1 MNNMSKILLLILI
14 LALGLGTFASAEA
27 VDAWMP
33 EGIDIDFENV
43 VPEIMISSAGTAAPY
58 VEGGVLCIPH
68 ANDEYI
74 IQKDM
79 SETPIVFKEDKDY
92 VISFDFRTSKVGGTR
107 QIFNYGGDIGYGK
120 GYCLI
125 HFKSIDGSVYVT
137 NGWNDKIAKLE
148 IDTDYNIECLI
159 DGASRRLYEIRVNG
173 EPQDIDLSH
182 FYRVLPEVIDNFNI
196 LQKNWGDGGITQFDN
211 IKFREIDKIQ
221 TNVFF
226 KSKNGNEISYFGYDN
241 DIEICATVNLPC
253 SDTINM
259 YVAIYQ
265 DNTLLEVTPY
275 TYNFSAGMNYL
286 KEDLY
291 ISGSNKT
298 VKVFLWNNTTV
309 PLTLSGILKGNA
321 NLLEYKSR
329 IKLTFNQRNELP
341 AKDEIL
347 SLLDNINSDG
357 SFSNV
362 NYTTKTVDF
371 CYTHCG
377 RLMKIA
383 QVLWSQDDLYTGI
396 DRRSLI
402 SALEKGIEYWIGFDT
417 TDFTFDNW
425 YYEYITVPEYM
436 SKVLFLLEDLEDVDE
451 NIPHKLNEY
460 MAQKIK
466 EIDSVSK
473 RDTGSNILLLQQS
486 KIYYALYHEDAN
498 MLENAF
504 DRINKE
510 LRLASSMTELSDL
523 WRARKWETSETPS
536 GLPDTYT
543 GIQDDYAY
551 LFHGPQLHSGT
562 YGRTF
567 LCGIAEI
574 LVDTKNLNLFPQDGV
589 KNITDLL
596 LEHYAYIG
604 RGNTMDYSTVGRMIG
619 EKCDSVSANEYSAV
633 YDACDNLVIFG
644 SDYRRDE
651 LLAFSNS
658 RPKDDGEITPAFT
671 GHKYFYSADY
681 TAHAKENYLFTLK
694 ASSARTIAS
703 ECVTYR
709 NLKGRHLGDGV
720 TFIYRTGK
728 EYEDAFAAFNWH
740 RLPGTTAEE
749 KDFDEITTGSYTYES
764 SKSQRVGGISFN
776 DNGATSMELIRDDLT
791 AKKSW
796 FMFDDAIVCLGTDIT
811 ADTDNNVYTS
821 VNQCLSF
828 GDALYA
834 LSDGNLGTLAFGTG
848 ETKLVSPKWIFH
860 DGIGYIFNSN
870 HDIYAE
876 NLTKKGD
883 RYDISWRG
891 SPVKHR
897 TEIVSRDMFSL
908 WFNHKTDNTTDYEY
922 IIVPDTTA
930 EKLNSYAA
938 SDAFKVLSNSATLQA
953 ASFENEVQAAF
964 WTEGDLHFGDYL
976 ISATDTCLIAATIE
990 DGKIS
995 LKAAVLDPEVTSVTI
1010 NICKGAEKVYT
1021 EDFDF

>member
-1 MNNMSKILLLILI
+1 MNDKLKTLLLILI
-14 LALGLGTFASAEA
+14 LMLGFGIFASAQGGN
-27 VDAWMP
+27 DWMP
-33 EGIDIDFENV
+33 EGIDIDFESV
-43 VPEIMISSAGTAAPY
+43 VPETMISSAGTGDPY
-58 VEGGVLCIPH
+58 VSGGVLCIPH
-68 ANDEYI
+68 GNDEYI

-92 VISFDFRTSKVGGTR
+92 VLSFDFSTSKAGGTR
-107 QIFNYGGDIGYGK
+107 QIFNYGDEIGYGK

-125 HFKSIDGSVYVT
+125 HFKTLDGIVYIS

-148 IDTDYNIECLI
+148 IDTDYNIELLI
-159 DGASRRLYEIRVNG
+159 DGASRRLYEVRING
-173 EPQDIDLSH
+173 TPKTIDLAH
-182 FYRVLPEVIDNFNI
+182 FWRALPEVIDNFNI
-196 LQKNWGDGGITQFDN
+196 VQRNWGDGGTTQIDN
-211 IKFREIDKIQ
+211 IKFRETDKTQ

-241 DIEICATVNLPC
+241 DIEICTTVNLPY
-253 SDTINM
+253 SDIINM
-259 YVAIYQ
+259 YVAVYEG
-265 DNTLLEVTPY
+265 DTLLQITPY
-275 TYNFSAGMNYL
+275 TYNLSAGMNYL

-291 ISGSNKT
+291 ISGNDKT
-298 VKVFLWNNTTV
+298 VKVFLWNDRSV
-309 PLTLSGILKGNA
+309 PLTLSGILKSNA

-329 IKLTFNQRNELP
+329 LKLAFNQRNELP
-341 AKDEIL
+341 TKEELL
-347 SLLDNINSDG
+347 SYLDNINSDG

-371 CYTHCG
+371 CYTHCS
-377 RLMKIA
+377 RLLKIA
-383 QVLWSQDDLYTGI
+383 QALWAEDDLYSGI
-396 DRRSLI
+396 DRQSLI
-402 SALEKGIEYWIGFDT
+402 WALEKGIEYWIGFDT

-436 SKVLFLLEDLEDVDE
+436 SKTLFLLEDFEDVDE
-451 NIPHKLNEY
+451 VILDKLNAY
-460 MAQKIK
+460 MVQKIK

-473 RDTGSNILLLQQS
+473 RDTGSNIILLQQN
-486 KIYYALYHEDAN
+486 KIYYALYLEDAN
-498 MLENAF
+498 MLKNAF
-504 DRINKE
+504 ERMNKE
-510 LRLASSMTELSDL
+510 LRLASSMTELGDL
-523 WRARKWETSETPS
+523 WRARVWESSATIS

-551 LFHGPQLHSGT
+551 LFHGPQLHSGL
-562 YGRTF
+562 YGLTF
-567 LCGIAEI
+567 LCGVAEV
-574 LVDTKNLNLFPQDGV
+574 LVDTNNLDLFPQDGV

-604 RGNTMDYSTVGRMIG
+604 RGNTMDYSTVGRMIA
-619 EKCDSVSANEYSAV
+619 EKDDSAGTNGYSVV
-633 YDACDNLVIFG
+633 YDACDNLVAFG

-658 RPKDDGEITPAFT
+658 RPKDDGVITPAFT

-681 TAHAKENYLFTLK
+681 TTHAKENYLFTLK

-703 ECVTYR
+703 ECSSYR

-720 TFIYRTGK
+720 TFIYRTSK
-728 EYEDAFAAFNWH
+728 EYEDAFAAFNWY

-749 KDFDEITTGSYTYES
+749 KAFDEITTGSYTYES
-764 SKSQRVGGISFN
+764 TKSQRVGGISFN

-834 LSDGNLGTLAFGTG
+834 LSDGKLGTLAFGTG
-848 ETKLVSPKWIFH
+848 EIKIDSVKWVFH
-860 DGIGYIFNSN
+860 DGIGYIFNSKHN
-870 HDIYAE
+870 IYAE
-876 NLTKKGD
+876 NLSKKGD

-897 TEIVSRDMFSL
+897 TEIVERDIFSL

-922 IIVPDTTA
+922 IIVPDTTS
-930 EKLNSYAA
+930 EKLNSYAE
-938 SDAFKVLSNSATLQA
+938 SDTFKVLSNSSIVQA
-953 ASFENEVQAAF
+953 AGCGSEVQAAF
-964 WTEGDLHFGDYL
+964 WAKGNLQFGDYL
-976 ISATDTCLIAATIE
+976 ISATDTCLVAATIE
-990 DGKIS
+990 NGKIS

-1010 NICKGAEKVYT
+1010 NICKGGEKVYT
-1021 EDFDF
+1021 QDFSF

>member
-1 MNNMSKILLLILI
+1 MNDKLKILLLILI
-14 LALGLGTFASAEA
+14 LALGLGIFASAEA
-27 VDAWMP
+27 GDNWMP

-43 VPEIMISSAGTAAPY
+43 VPEIMISSAGTGDPY

-68 ANDEYI
+68 GKDEYI

-92 VISFDFRTSKVGGTR
+92 VLSFDFRTGKVGGTR
-107 QIFNYGGDIGYGK
+107 QIFNYGGEIGYGK

-125 HFKSIDGSVYVT
+125 HFKTLDGAVYIS
-137 NGWNDKIAKLE
+137 NGWNDKISKLE
-148 IDTDYNIECLI
+148 TGTDYNIEFLI
-159 DGASRRLYEIRVNG
+159 DGASRRLYEVRVNG
-173 EPQDIDLSH
+173 TPKTIDLAH
-182 FYRVLPEVIDNFNI
+182 FWRALPEVIDNFNI
-196 LQKNWGDGGITQFDN
+196 VQKNWGDGGTTQIDN
-211 IKFREIDKIQ
+211 IKFREIDKTQ
-221 TNVFF
+221 TNLFF

-241 DIEICATVNLPC
+241 DIEICTAVKLPC

-259 YVAIYQ
+259 YVGVYEG
-265 DNTLLEVTPY
+265 NTLLEITPY
-275 TYNFSAGMNYL
+275 TYNLSQGMNYL

-291 ISGSNKT
+291 ISGSDKK
-298 VKVFLWNNTTV
+298 VKVFLWNSTGV
-309 PLTLSGILKGNA
+309 PLTLSGILKSNA

-329 IKLTFNQRNELP
+329 IKLAFNQRNELP
-341 AKDEIL
+341 TKEELL
-347 SLLDNINSDG
+347 SYLDSINGDG

-362 NYTTKTVDF
+362 NYTTKTVDY
-371 CYTHCG
+371 CYTHCD
-377 RLMKIA
+377 RLLKIA
-383 QVLWSQDDLYTGI
+383 HVLWSEDDLYSDI
-396 DRRSLI
+396 DRQTLI

-417 TDFTFDNW
+417 TEFTFDNW
-425 YYEYITVPEYM
+425 YYEYITVPDYM
-436 SKVLFLLEDLEDVDE
+436 SKTLFLLEDVEDIDEGIVD
-451 NIPHKLNEY
+451 KLNTY
-460 MAQKIK
+460 MVQKTK

-473 RDTGSNILLLQQS
+473 RDTGSNILQLQQN
-486 KIYYALYHEDAN
+486 KIYYALYTEDAN
-498 MLENAF
+498 MLKNAF
-504 DRINKE
+504 ERINKE
-510 LRLASSMTELSDL
+510 LRLASDMTELGDL
-523 WRARKWETSETPS
+523 WRARKWETSTTIS

-551 LFHGPQLHSGT
+551 LFHGPQLHSGS
-562 YGRTF
+562 YGCTF
-567 LCGIAEI
+567 LCGVAEI
-574 LVDTKNLNLFPQDGV
+574 LVDTKNLDLFPLDGV

-604 RGNTMDYSTVGRMIG
+604 RGNTMDYSTIGRMIG
-619 EKCDSVSANEYSAV
+619 EKGDSVGADYYSLV

-658 RPKDDGEITPAFT
+658 RPKDDGVITPAFT

-703 ECVTYR
+703 ECGSYR

-749 KDFDEITTGSYTYES
+749 KAFDEITTGSYTYES
-764 SKSQRVGGISFN
+764 TKSQRVGGINFN
-776 DNGATSMELIRDDLT
+776 GNGATAMELIRDGLT

-796 FMFDDAIVCLGTDIT
+796 FMFDDAVVCLGTDIT
-811 ADTDNNVYTS
+811 QDTDNNVYTS

-834 LSDGNLGTLAFGTG
+834 NSDGKLGTLAFGTV
-848 ETKLVSPKWIFH
+848 ETKLDSPKWILH

-870 HDIYAE
+870 QYIYAE
-876 NLTKKGD
+876 NLAKKGD
-883 RYDISWRG
+883 RYEISWRG
-891 SPVKHR
+891 SPVKNK
-897 TEIVSRDMFSL
+897 TEMVSRNILSL
-908 WFNHKTDNTTDYEY
+908 WFNHKTDNTTNYEY
-922 IIVPDTTA
+922 IIVPDTTSD
-930 EKLNSYAA
+930 ELNSYAEA
-938 SDAFKVLSNSATLQA
+938 DTFKVLSNSSAIQA
-953 ASFENEVQAAF
+953 ASCAGEVQAAF
-964 WTEGDLHFGDYL
+964 WAEGSLQFGEYS
-976 ISATDTCLIAATIE
+976 INASDTCLIAATIE

-995 LKAAVLDPEVTSVTI
+995 LKAAVLDPEVTGVTI
-1010 NICKGAEKVYT
+1010 TISKGTEKVYT
-1021 EDFDF
+1021 QDFEF